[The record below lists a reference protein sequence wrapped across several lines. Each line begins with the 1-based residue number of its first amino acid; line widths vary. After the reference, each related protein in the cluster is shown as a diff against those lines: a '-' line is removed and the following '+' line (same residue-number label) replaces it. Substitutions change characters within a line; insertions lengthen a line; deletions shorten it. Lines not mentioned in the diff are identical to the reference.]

1 MHRRH
6 MLSLLLVGAALPG
19 IARAQSAAATPDQ
32 TKQWETPRFIGSP
45 DAKNTVEEWFSLTC
59 THCAHFAQ
67 DTFPDIKKNL
77 IDTGKVRWV
86 FKDFPLDQLALTAAM
101 IARALPPDRYEPF
114 IVALFNSQDRWAFD
128 QDADP
133 MKALWNMAA
142 LAGMSRPIFDA
153 AVGDTDLRDWIM
165 QTQKAAQD
173 KWSIDATPSFVVNG
187 KKYSGEM
194 AYDDF
199 VKLLPGIS

>member
-6 MLSLLLVGAALPG
+6 VLSLVLAGAALPT
-19 IARAQSAAATPDQ
+19 IARAQSATSDQ
-32 TKQWETPRFIGSP
+32 TKQWETPRAIGSA

-59 THCAHFAQ
+59 THCAHFTQ

-86 FKDFPLDQLALTAAM
+86 FQDFPLDRLALTAAM
-101 IARALPPDRYEPF
+101 IARALPPERYEPF
-114 IVALFNSQDRWAFD
+114 VVALFNSQDRWAFD
-128 QDADP
+128 QGADP
-133 MKALWNMAA
+133 MKELWDMAA
-142 LAGMSRPIFDA
+142 LAGMSRTTFDA
-153 AVGDTDLRDWIM
+153 AVGDTDLQNWIL
-165 QTQKAAQD
+165 QKQKDAQN
-173 KWSIDATPSFVVNG
+173 KWGIDATPSFVVNG